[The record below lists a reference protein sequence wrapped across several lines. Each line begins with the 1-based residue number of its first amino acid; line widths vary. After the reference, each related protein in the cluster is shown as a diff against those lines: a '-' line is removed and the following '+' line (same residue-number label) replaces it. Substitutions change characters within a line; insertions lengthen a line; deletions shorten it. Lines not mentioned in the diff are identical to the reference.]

1 MFQLKLRKIQM
12 MFPSF
17 QNCVCEENKYNSF
30 HLIYKIVMFRYLFL
44 DIISSSELTVF
55 LEVHPPK
62 TVFFSK
68 QIMSADKY
76 SSIFSCQMVD
86 FQKSSL
92 SCLFSTSHRKDFS
105 NLIGP
110 NFSNPALPPI
120 RVAMNIPW
128 EWNMTCS

>member
-1 MFQLKLRKIQM
+1 MI
-12 MFPSF
+12 FPSF

-44 DIISSSELTVF
+44 DIISSSELTGFPRGAPSENCF
-55 LEVHPPK
+55 LLK
-62 TVFFSK
+62 TNNVSR
-68 QIMSADKY
+68 QILT
-76 SSIFSCQMVD
+76 SIFSCQMLD